1 MCNPHLETT
10 WRKKT
15 SHFQGTAFT
24 QQESNYLLSF
34 ILHYHSYYFS
44 KNCLV
49 GPHHV
54 LLDKEKNLKYCP
66 KGTYHGISWS
76 TSLESWK
83 PYKMI
88 RNSEFVYF
96 ASTIQGWDEWLYLCL
111 KRLTVSSVAQS
122 CPTLCDPLN
131 RSTPGFPVHRQL
143 LKPAQTH
150 VSDESVMPSNLCRP
164 LLLPLIFP
172 SIRIFSNESTLH
184 TRWPKYWSF
193 SFSIS
198 PSKEYSLSLPK
209 SLPHLIQKS
218 ITGSG

>member
-10 WRKKT
+10 WRKKS
-15 SHFQGTAFT
+15 SHFQGTGFT
-24 QQESNYLLSF
+24 QQESDYLLSF

-66 KGTYHGISWS
+66 KGTYHGSSWS
-76 TSLESWK
+76 TSLESWE

-111 KRLTVSSVAQS
+111 KRLTVSSVAQL
-122 CPTLCDPLN
+122 CPTLC
-131 RSTPGFPVHRQL
+131 STPGFPVHRQL

-150 VSDESVMPSNLCRP
+150 VHRVSDAIQP
-164 LLLPLIFP
+164 LL
-172 SIRIFSNESTLH
+172 
-184 TRWPKYWSF
+184 
-193 SFSIS
+193 S
-198 PSKEYSLSLPK
+198 PSPALDLS
-209 SLPHLIQKS
+209 
-218 ITGSG
+218 